1 MQKALLLY
9 FYPGGYPW
17 MKAVRNFISFF
28 TCVLFSTG
36 ASAQSATIT
45 VDGAQSKGNLFRAE
59 SYNNVAGVNTGAA
72 TRDADYSF
80 MSNNGM
86 RAKILRIWIPES
98 IYNPAT
104 GNYNFGNY
112 EDYLSDVSNYF
123 ADEILICIEG
133 NVMFETWKY
142 TPDQCK
148 PILKHIIQ
156 YLKSKYPKVTY
167 VEGLNEPDNFKDKTM
182 TPDKVY
188 PYYKAFYQAVNELNA
203 EFNYAKPLKVGGPA
217 LMSFKISG
225 EEWLGRFLDDYKND
239 PAPDKKLD
247 FLSFHTYSYKSNP
260 KVINTI
266 GGIVKSW
273 FASRGLPDNIASFV
287 SETGVFPGADVSGS
301 LEQDVLIQA
310 AGMAS
315 YTYWFTNTENNLL
328 PFNWVLRHNENERKD
343 QIVTRPKS
351 YSDRLTPYGNLM
363 RMMAMMK
370 TERIADK
377 TNVMDADGLGVY
389 GLASKDNTGMSILSW
404 NYQHTSKKDYYTT
417 IDVKN
422 LPATFEGKNIRRKIY
437 RIDSQTSNHLHNVN
451 NANLQLVSDTILS
464 NPGLNL
470 TISLGILTEN
480 SMQLVILEPS
490 SVQAGNVFSIKA
502 KSQDNSTLLNWVTAQ
517 EVNSLRFEVLHS
529 IDGLSFNLIGNVDA
543 AGNSTASKAYS
554 FKHLHPNSGI
564 NYYQVK
570 LVSADNSLQSSGI
583 ATAFVNIVDQEA
595 SIYYNF
601 GAAPSFNGSVTSGV
615 PAGWQASLV
624 TLNGSSNG
632 NAFTA
637 TSPSNTYTGFSANG
651 NLTMAAVRG
660 SLNGRTVSY
669 GSPAVTTIIPATGIS
684 ALSSFQVTISPS
696 ADESVKINGISF
708 GSRSIGSSGGPASV
722 IIRTSLDN
730 FSSNV
735 FMQDINT
742 SSVWNLVNATFS
754 SSLIG
759 QQGQAITIRI
769 YANDAVGSSANN
781 WRIDDLAISVGIPPQ
796 LLQLQGFDVNVSDAK
811 SQLSWKTIQGDGIS
825 NFEILR
831 SGDAELFSKIG
842 QVSAAANDTEDHNYT
857 FIDEAPL
864 AGINYYQIKLIR
876 PDTSAHLSDA
886 IGVYIAAGVKN
897 VIYYDFGA
905 TGSENG
911 NVTSGLPNSW
921 EALAVTI
928 GNSPRISDFYTSVSA
943 TATYSGSSKEG
954 NATLIAKQGS
964 LTGRTVSYNNVSTAI
979 AQSNLASLSY
989 FQVTLTPASNQSVK
1003 IESISF
1009 GSRSIGSSGG
1019 PANVVIRTSVDN
1031 YSSTIYTQDIN
1042 ANSSWSLINAAF
1054 ASPIAGAV
1062 GQPVSIRIYANDA
1075 IGSTNSNNWRIDDL
1089 QISVINTEG
1098 TLPVLLEYFTATPVT
1113 AGVLMNWKTGGE
1125 VNHSHFE
1132 IERSDDKLNF
1142 YKIAEIT
1149 AVHSVAGYQY
1159 LDENPGWG
1167 VNYYRLVQI
1176 DRDGKRSIYG
1186 PLMVKSTMLSRSF
1199 EVYSTEAAF
1208 HLQLE
1213 VPVAG
1218 IYSFKVYNMNG
1229 RTFYSTG
1236 IFLEAGLNKLNFPCR
1251 LSPGMYVLRIS
1262 SNSFSAAK
1270 KFIRITP

>member
-1 MQKALLLY
+1 MQKALLRY
-9 FYPGGYPW
+9 FYLEYHFCV
-17 MKAVRNFISFF
+17 KHIIRSVSFLICFFFSIAVF
-28 TCVLFSTG
+28 G
-36 ASAQSATIT
+36 QSATIT
-45 VDGAQSKGNLFRAE
+45 IDCGQSKGNLFRAE

-142 TPDQCK
+142 TPEQCK
-148 PILKHIIQ
+148 PILKHIVH
-156 YLKSKYPKVTY
+156 YLKSKYPKITY

-188 PYYKAFYQAVNELNA
+188 PYYKAFYQVVNDLNA
-203 EFNYAKPLKVGGPA
+203 EYNYAKPLKVGGPA

-273 FASRGLPDNIASFV
+273 FASRGLPDNIPSFV

-310 AGMAS
+310 AGMAA

-328 PFNWVLRHNENERKD
+328 PFNWVLRHAENERKD
-343 QIVTRPKS
+343 QLVTRPKS
-351 YSDRLTPYGNLM
+351 YSDRLTPYGNMM

-377 TNVMDADGLGVY
+377 TSVMDADGLGVY
-389 GLASKDNTGMSILSW
+389 GLASKDNTGLSVLTW
-404 NYQHTSKKDYYTT
+404 NYQHTSKQDYFTT

-422 LPATFEGKNIRRKIY
+422 LPSIFEGKAIRRKVY
-437 RIDSQTSNHLHNVN
+437 RIDSETSNHLHNVN
-451 NANLQLVSDTILS
+451 NANLQLVSDSIMN

-470 TISLGILTEN
+470 TIPLGILTEN
-480 SMQLVILEPS
+480 SLQLVILEPS
-490 SVQAGNVFSIKA
+490 STQAGGSFALKA
-502 KSQDNSTLLNWVTAQ
+502 KPQDNSVLLSWVTPMEA
-517 EVNSLRFEVLHS
+517 NSSQFELFHS
-529 IDGLSFNLIGNVDA
+529 RDGASYSLLGKLGA
-543 AGNSTASKAYS
+543 AGNSTEPKAYS
-554 FKHLHPNSGI
+554 FKHVHPHSGI
-564 NYYQVK
+564 NYYQIK
-570 LVSADNSLQSSGI
+570 LIHADNRLESSGI
-583 ATAFVNIVDQEA
+583 STAFVNIVDQEA

-601 GAAPSFNGSVTSGV
+601 GVSPSFNGSVTSGV

-632 NAFTA
+632 SAFTA

-651 NLTMAAVRG
+651 NITMAAVRG
-660 SLNGRTVSY
+660 SVNGRTVSY
-669 GSPAVTTIIPATGIS
+669 GSPAVTTVIPATDIS
-684 ALSSFQVTISPS
+684 ALSNFQVTIIPS
-696 ADESVKINGISF
+696 ADEAVKINGISF

-722 IIRTSLDN
+722 IVRTSLDN

-735 FMQDINT
+735 SIQDINT
-742 SSVWNLVNATFS
+742 SSVWNLVNVSFAS
-754 SSLIG
+754 ALIG
-759 QQGQAITIRI
+759 QQGQSVTIRI
-769 YANDAVGSSANN
+769 YANDALGGSANN
-781 WRIDDLAISVGIPPQ
+781 WRIDDLNISVGIPP
-796 LLQLQGFDVNVSDAK
+796 LESQLQGFDVNVSGAK
-811 SQLSWKTIQGDGIS
+811 SQLSWKTIPGDGIS
-825 NFEILR
+825 HFEILR
-831 SGDAELFSKIG
+831 SGDAEIFSKIG
-842 QVSAAANDTEDHNYT
+842 QVSAAGTTTEDHNYT

-864 AGINYYQIKLIR
+864 PGINYYQIKLIR
-876 PDTSAHLSDA
+876 PDASAHLSDA
-886 IGVYIAAGVKN
+886 TGVYVAAGVKN
-897 VIYYDFGA
+897 VIYYDFGP

-911 NVTSGLPNSW
+911 NVTSGLPDNWAAS
-921 EALAVTI
+921 AVSI
-928 GNSPRISDFYTSVSA
+928 GNSSRINDFYTSVSA

-954 NATLIAKQGS
+954 NATLIAKPGS

-979 AQSNLASLSY
+979 AQSNLSSLSY
-989 FQVTLTPASNQSVK
+989 FQVTLTPTSKQSVK
-1003 IESISF
+1003 IEGISF

-1019 PANVVIRTSVDN
+1019 PANVIIRTSVDN
-1031 YSSTIYTQDIN
+1031 YSSTIYAQDIN

-1054 ASPIAGAV
+1054 TSPVAGAA

-1098 TLPVLLEYFTATPVT
+1098 TLPVRLKSFTASPVA
-1113 AGVLMNWKTGGE
+1113 AGVLLNWKTEGE

-1142 YKIAEIT
+1142 YKIAEIKGL
-1149 AVHSVAGYQY
+1149 HSVAGYQY

-1167 VNYYRLVQI
+1167 LNYYRLVQT
-1176 DRDGKRSIYG
+1176 DNDGQRNSYG
-1186 PLMVKSTMLSRSF
+1186 PLMVKNAMSQKSF
-1199 EVYSTEAAF
+1199 EVYLTEATV
-1208 HLQLE
+1208 HIQLA
-1213 VPVAG
+1213 VPLAG
-1218 IYSFKVYNMNG
+1218 YYTCNVYDLNGSTLYSKG
-1229 RTFYSTG
+1229 TD
-1236 IFLEAGLNKLNFPCR
+1236 LESGLNKFNLPLK
-1251 LSPGMYVLRIS
+1251 LSPGMYVLRVS
-1262 SNSFSAAK
+1262 SGGFSAAK
-1270 KFIRITP
+1270 KIVR